1 MCQKTAL
8 FVAGAEEG
16 GGVEEKEAE
25 ALGEAA
31 AGELG
36 GGTAGRTGPAATE
49 NRAAVEADESCR
61 QTGALFL
68 LREAVWGGVSA
79 AQGEKRKQG
88 EDT

>member
-1 MCQKTAL
+1 MCQETAL

-16 GGVEEKEAE
+16 GGVEEKAAE

-36 GGTAGRTGPAATE
+36 GGTARRTGPVAEEGT
-49 NRAAVEADESCR
+49 AVEADESCR

-68 LREAVWGGVSA
+68 FREAVWGGVSA